1 MLGGGDRH
9 ILLEGVLALEF
20 GDLNAREVGF
30 ALMSIAIIEATQW
43 GGREGG
49 AYGSFLRTRTPSPP
63 PVAASW
69 ALMTM

>member
-20 GDLNAREVGF
+20 GDLNAGEVGF

-43 GGREGG
+43 GGREGEHT
-49 AYGSFLRTRTPSPP
+49 ARS
-63 PVAASW
+63 
-69 ALMTM
+69 